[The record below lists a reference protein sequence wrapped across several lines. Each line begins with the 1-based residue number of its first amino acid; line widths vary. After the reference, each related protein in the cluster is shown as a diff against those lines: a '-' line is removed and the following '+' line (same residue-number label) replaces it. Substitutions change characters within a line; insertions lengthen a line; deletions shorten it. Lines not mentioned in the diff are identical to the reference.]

1 MGNKWIGITVAGI
14 VLTTAAVG
22 GYSLANK
29 SLKITTVSTI
39 PVSVVSATNGSL
51 SKGQMFSGLTD
62 TAQKVPLA
70 PAVSSKITKIYVKVG
85 DKVSKGQPLFAVD
98 SSAMQQ
104 TINQAKA
111 GLDAARAN
119 LAQALKQQEAMN
131 QQNQQQTQGQ
141 LNAEYEAKVKARE
154 DAIARKNANE
164 KALQQAST
172 NLDQAQKK
180 YDEARNNYEV
190 MKNLYANG
198 SVPKEYVEQSNQEMN
213 SAEAELNAAR
223 NEYNRL
229 KKEQSQIVIPPVPS
243 KPGTAN
249 TQYITN
255 PAVEVAKKQVAQAE
269 NIYRQVVASVTPVIT
284 APISGT
290 VEAING
296 GVGKMASNREVFMV
310 LGNVKG
316 LKVVMNVPQ
325 SVIDQ
330 FQNNQKVDVLIPSTE
345 IRLKG
350 IVQTI
355 HPVDP
360 KTKNCLV
367 EITLP
372 ESNGLKAGQVA
383 QINVLPEDAKQG
395 IMIPV
400 TALLTENQKPYVYI
414 ASGDKAI
421 KKYVTVSERDSDNAI
436 ITGVNEGDKVIY
448 KGLSLVNE
456 NVKISIK

>member
-1 MGNKWIGITVAGI
+1 MGNKWIGIAVAGI

-29 SLKITTVSTI
+29 SLLTTTVSTI

-51 SKGQMFSGLTD
+51 TKGQMFSGLTD
-62 TAQKVPLA
+62 TANKVPLA
-70 PAVSSKITKIYVKVG
+70 PAISAKITKVYVKVG

-98 SSAMQQ
+98 SSAMDQ
-104 TINQAKA
+104 TIKQAQA

-119 LAQALKQQEAMN
+119 LAMALKQQEAMN
-131 QQNQQQTQGQ
+131 QQNQQQAQ
-141 LNAEYEAKVKARE
+141 LIAEYEAKVKARE

-164 KALQQAST
+164 KALQQAAEKL
-172 NLDQAQKK
+172 NQAQKK
-180 YDEARNNYEV
+180 HEEARNNYEV
-190 MKNLYANG
+190 MKKLHANG
-198 SVPKEYVEQSNQEMN
+198 SVPQDYVEQSYQEMIG
-213 SAEAELNAAR
+213 AERDLTAAK
-223 NEYNRL
+223 NDYNRL
-229 KKEQSQIVIPPVPS
+229 KKEQAQIVIPPVPQ
-243 KPGTAN
+243 KPGS
-249 TQYITN
+249 TN
-255 PAVEVAKKQVAQAE
+255 GQNGINPGVEAARKQVAQAE
-269 NIYRQVVASVTPVIT
+269 YIYKQVVASAKPVIT

-296 GVGKMASNREVFMV
+296 GVGKMASNREIFMV
-310 LGNVKG
+310 LGNVDG
-316 LKVVMNVPQ
+316 LRVVMNVPE

-345 IRLKG
+345 TRLNG
-350 IVQTI
+350 VVQNI
-355 HPVDP
+355 HSADP

-372 ESNGLKAGQVA
+372 DSKGLKAGEVA

-395 IMIPV
+395 IIIPRS
-400 TALLTENQKPYVYI
+400 ALLTENEKNYVYI

-421 KKYVTVSERDSDNAI
+421 KKYVTVTEQDTDNAI
-436 ITGVNEGDKVIY
+436 IVGINEGDKVIY